1 MVNHALHRTAGGRRG
16 FHRRVSWLAA
26 AKSYEDGAGSLLPS
40 PGYGK
45 ARSLGSLAAARAMTK
60 QRFSLVSVIAMI
72 LTTWVAFRTQG
83 HHHFDGWFGF
93 PFRSYWWRGM
103 DEGFLANYNLPRLFG
118 NIGIWLV
125 VIFASGFLV
134 EWLVQRFYL
143 KLQHE
148 HG

>member
-1 MVNHALHRTAGGRRG
+1 
-16 FHRRVSWLAA
+16 
-26 AKSYEDGAGSLLPS
+26 
-40 PGYGK
+40 
-45 ARSLGSLAAARAMTK
+45 
-60 QRFSLVSVIAMI
+60 
-72 LTTWVAFRTQG
+72 
-83 HHHFDGWFGF
+83 
-93 PFRSYWWRGM
+93 M

-143 KLQHE
+143 KLHGEQHQ